1 MMSQAGLSQT
11 QPSLC
16 SQSSPDEETA
26 TSPASHAVNIGG
38 LTVMAS
44 ASETSLSLRDE
55 HPDEEDRSA
64 YEIAAGPDSV
74 HEGSSGNFDSS
85 GEGSSDQGSIDNTCQ
100 NDAETRELRSPS
112 CAVTS
117 ATELT
122 TATETAAMQV
132 EATEEQRW
140 Q

>member
-1 MMSQAGLSQT
+1 M
-11 QPSLC
+11 
-16 SQSSPDEETA
+16 
-26 TSPASHAVNIGG
+26 I
-38 LTVMAS
+38 AS

-85 GEGSSDQGSIDNTCQ
+85 GEGSSDQGPIDNTCQ

-117 ATELT
+117 ATLI
-122 TATETAAMQV
+122 
-132 EATEEQRW
+132 
-140 Q
+140 